1 MLVSEAVSTEDF
13 DSFNEAVQEKKYSFR
28 TISDIK
34 KEIQSLDLSTSLKW
48 GKSLIEGN
56 TIQAAIG
63 GVLLSISN
71 TWETDP
77 EFLAE
82 QINLLASSESWQ
94 KREIAIELLK
104 QGLMYSK
111 TQFIPLLKN
120 LTVSTSIYKRRVA
133 ITTAKE
139 VALLKPKYKL
149 LKSEVLALMIP
160 FLYENDSFV
169 TLAVIDTFANGF
181 VKYCPEEVFLLLN
194 KFIPSIAHDN
204 HKVLLLRMISTKI
217 SSEYL
222 FHVIDIIMK
231 FIDSKDISVFF
242 ARQSALRILAKDYP
256 KQIGAW
262 LERNLHIEAIVDHW
276 AELDLARLIPSV
288 CP

>member
-1 MLVSEAVSTEDF
+1 MLVSEAVSNEDF

-34 KEIQSLDLSTSLKW
+34 KEIQSLDLSTSLLW
-48 GKSLIEGN
+48 GKSLIQGN

-71 TWETDP
+71 TWETEP
-77 EFLAE
+77 EFLVE
-82 QINLLASSESWQ
+82 QINLLASSEGWQ

-111 TQFIPLLKN
+111 TQFIPLLKK

-139 VALLKPKYKL
+139 VAMLKPKYKS
-149 LKSEVLALMIP
+149 LKLEVLALMIP

-169 TLAVIDTFANGF
+169 TRATVDTFANGF
-181 VKYCPEEVFLLLN
+181 VKYCPAEVFQLLN
-194 KFIPSIAHDN
+194 KLIPSIAHDK
-204 HKVLLLRMISTKI
+204 HKILLLRMISTKI
-217 SSEYL
+217 SSEHL
-222 FHVIDIIMK
+222 FQVLDIIMK
-231 FIDSKDISVFF
+231 FIDDEDMSVFF

-262 LERNLHIEAIVDHW
+262 LEHNLHIEAIVDHW
-276 AELDLARLIPSV
+276 AELDLAGLIPNV
-288 CP
+288 CS